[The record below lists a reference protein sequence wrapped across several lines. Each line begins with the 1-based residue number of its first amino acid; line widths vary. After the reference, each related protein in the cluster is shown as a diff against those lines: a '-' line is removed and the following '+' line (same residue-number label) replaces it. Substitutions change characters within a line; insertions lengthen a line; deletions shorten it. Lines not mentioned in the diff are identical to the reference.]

1 MTPSEPR
8 ELSGHPSVY
17 LFLAS
22 NDPQAMAA
30 KISAAAASASV
41 RIVPRGIPNSSCA
54 TLPVIIAAS
63 AAVAKAMMR
72 KATLTMWEAY
82 SKALRVAN
90 ACIRSNGRD
99 RGSLG
104 G

>member
-1 MTPSEPR
+1 
-8 ELSGHPSVY
+8 
-17 LFLAS
+17 
-22 NDPQAMAA
+22 
-30 KISAAAASASV
+30 
-41 RIVPRGIPNSSCA
+41 
-54 TLPVIIAAS
+54 
-63 AAVAKAMMR
+63 MMR